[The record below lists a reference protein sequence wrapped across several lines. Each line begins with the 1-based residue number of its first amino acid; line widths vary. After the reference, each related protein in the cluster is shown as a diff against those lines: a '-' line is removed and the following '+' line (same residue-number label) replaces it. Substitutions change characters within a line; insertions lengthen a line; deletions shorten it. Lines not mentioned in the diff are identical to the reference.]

1 MDSYSDQSGTGRQE
15 TFPIE
20 ISVADLEA
28 RLREQVVGQ
37 ATTLTVL
44 DVREAVEVE
53 TCEIAGS
60 VHMPMM
66 DVPAR
71 FTELPDDHALVVLCH
86 HGMRSAQ
93 VVGFLREQ
101 GYANAINLKG
111 GIDAWAREIDHT
123 MATY

>member
-1 MDSYSDQSGTGRQE
+1 VDSYSDQSGTGRQDDY
-15 TFPIE
+15 PIE

-28 RLREQVVGQ
+28 RFREQAAGE

-44 DVREAVEVE
+44 DVREEVEVQ
-53 TCEIAGS
+53 TCVIAGS

-66 DVPAR
+66 DVPSR
-71 FTELPDDHALVVLCH
+71 FSELPDDHALVVLCH

-123 MATY
+123 MTTY